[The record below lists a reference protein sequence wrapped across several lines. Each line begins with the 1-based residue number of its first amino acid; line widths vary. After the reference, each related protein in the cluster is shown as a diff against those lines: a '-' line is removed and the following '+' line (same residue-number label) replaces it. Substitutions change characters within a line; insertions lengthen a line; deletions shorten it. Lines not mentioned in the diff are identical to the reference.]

1 DVAPPVARVA
11 GSAAPGP
18 ALPGGAGGAAADGPR
33 QAERDGTGRAARWRA
48 RPREAAR
55 AAGGPW
61 LEIVDAIAEALPRD
75 AIVAGDSA
83 MAGYYRAP
91 SDPPPPPPRAV
102 PLPPRAGPPRLRPP
116 PGRRAQ
122 TAHPATPAT
131 VLHGGGTPQC

>member
-55 AAGGPW
+55 AEGGPW

-75 AIVAGDSA
+75 AIVAGGSA
-83 MAGYYRAP
+83 VGCYYGAP
-91 SDPPPPPPRAV
+91 SDLPPPRPRAV
-102 PLPPRAGPPRLRPP
+102 LDPPRAGPPGAGPP
-116 PGRRAQ
+116 PRLAAQSDHPGHPRRAL
-122 TAHPATPAT
+122 P
-131 VLHGGGTPQC
+131 